1 MPAIVKVLQPDL
13 LTAWKLA
20 AISIRIRMK
29 LMEAGL
35 PVTELDVMQ
44 KILDSLVA
52 EGILGE

>member
-1 MPAIVKVLQPDL
+1 MPAIVQVLKPDL

-20 AISIRIRMK
+20 AYSIRIRMQ

-44 KILDSLVA
+44 KILDCLVN